1 MTPDIIELMGFAPQ
15 PHVRA
20 RRHHAAAIAQVIT
33 LLALVLS
40 IAVAA
45 TAVTIGIAR
54 ADALA
59 AIPDDPLDRLA
70 APVLLALAIACTGGL
85 AVLRSGTRA
94 NRDERR
100 LRPDRLQCQS
110 DPAGLALV
118 NRQAD
123 WHDQ

>member
-1 MTPDIIELMGFAPQ
+1 MTPDMIELIGFAPR

-20 RRHHAAAIAQVIT
+20 RSRHAAAIAQVIT

-54 ADALA
+54 ADTLTV
-59 AIPDDPLDRLA
+59 IPDDPLDRLA
-70 APVLLALAIACTGGL
+70 APALLALAIVGMGGL
-85 AVLRSGTRA
+85 AVLRSAARA
-94 NRDERR
+94 NRNERR
-100 LRPDRLQCQS
+100 LRQRRREGQS
-110 DPAGLALV
+110 RPAGLAVV
-118 NRQAD
+118 NPQAD

>member
-1 MTPDIIELMGFAPQ
+1 MTPDMIELIGFAPR

-20 RRHHAAAIAQVIT
+20 RTRHAAAIAQVIT

-54 ADALA
+54 ADTLTV
-59 AIPDDPLDRLA
+59 IPNDPLDRLA
-70 APVLLALAIACTGGL
+70 APVLLALAVVGMGGL
-85 AVLRSGTRA
+85 AVLRSAAQA
-94 NRDERR
+94 NRNKRR
-100 LRPDRLQCQS
+100 REGQS
-110 DPAGLALV
+110 RPAGLALV
-118 NRQAD
+118 NPQAD